1 MGKTLDFMAR
11 KMRENTAK
19 TLLDKVLARFGHAP
33 DAVQNGEY
41 VFIPVPR
48 ESIEQSEKAVKWL
61 DDFITALEEDSGDTD
76 IEDEIIE
83 ALKGTYFVFRDCS
96 LLAKHYLKF
105 RDVQEPKYKKNDIM
119 LRFNENPKNK
129 NEIQLVIGFA
139 EKGKVQ

>member
-1 MGKTLDFMAR
+1 MGKMLNFMAKR
-11 KMRENTAK
+11 ARESNPK
-19 TLLDKVLARFGHAP
+19 TLLDKVLARFGDAP

-41 VFIPVPR
+41 VFVPVPR
-48 ESIEQSEKAVKWL
+48 ESVEQSEKAVKWL
-61 DDFITALEEDSGDTD
+61 SDFIEALEEDGSDSSV
-76 IEDEIIE
+76 EDGIIE

-119 LRFNENPKNK
+119 LRFNESPKNP